1 MADILFNLLTPNAT
15 IYSDG
20 VQAVYAQGSDGDF
33 GILANHIPMI
43 AALRKGIV
51 RAVSDDGTE
60 HIFVVDAGVLE
71 VRENR
76 VVLMTTG
83 ATPCKT
89 KENAKAILM
98 EKAARRIR

>member
-1 MADILFNLLTPNAT
+1 MADMLFNLLTPSAM
-15 IYSDG
+15 IYSNG

-43 AALRKGIV
+43 AALRRGIV
-51 RAVSDDGTE
+51 RAVTEDGAE
-60 HIFVVDAGVLE
+60 QVFVVDGGVLE
-71 VRENR
+71 VQNNR

-89 KENAKAILM
+89 KETAKAVLT
-98 EKAARRIR
+98 EKKDRRVQ